1 MEGEKTSRSWGFNED
16 LSGSYAREGTSV
28 TLSTKMGTGAGELL
42 AKIDAGVLGR
52 TLLEAAGAA
61 RIGVTVTLVDTPV
74 PRNVYVSKAAADLLG
89 WPVEEL
95 LQRDPLQN
103 IASRDLGHA
112 RDRLAQRAGGEQGQR
127 TYELLALRKDG
138 REVALDVTASHATF
152 EGRPAVVAFLIDA
165 SARREAEAQKL
176 HNEARFRE
184 LIESAP
190 EPIGIIRGG
199 HFVYVNRAYLS
210 TLGYPDATTLYGV
223 PLSSLLDR
231 EQAVVREQRE
241 AMVLEHKTPL
251 GAQMYRVRRFDG
263 ATVLLEVS
271 SVYFEYE
278 GKPSVLGMAR
288 DVTARKQLEQQ
299 LVQSDR
305 LAALGTM
312 AAGVAHEVNNPL
324 AYLMLN
330 LEWIA
335 RKLPSV
341 GKDPSSLE
349 GLTAMLDEARQG
361 ARRVSTIVR
370 ELRSFSRVDGETRT
384 RVDLAKVV
392 QSGIKIAGHEIRH
405 KARIVT
411 SFEPARPVWGN
422 EARLEQVVINLL
434 LNAAQAMAETRAEH
448 NEIRVSVRSDSED
461 RVVLEVFDNGD
472 GIALDV
478 LPRIFDPFFTT
489 KPVGV
494 GTGLGLSIC
503 HGIVTSLGGH
513 IGAYS
518 EPGEG
523 TTFRVVLPT
532 TDVVIDEESRTG
544 SDAPSS
550 RTTKSAR
557 VLVVDDE
564 PPIANTLRELLAP
577 EHEVIAATTAR
588 EAFEA
593 IERSD
598 FDVVFCDLI
607 MPGAGGIDLYERLRS
622 VHPGLERRLVFMTG
636 GAFTERTAEFLASV
650 ENRRVEK
657 PFSLGLVEQ
666 IVRDMAGARGAR
678 ATEAAKGVR

>member
-1 MEGEKTSRSWGFNED
+1 M
-16 LSGSYAREGTSV
+16 
-28 TLSTKMGTGAGELL
+28 STVAGELL

-52 TLLEAAGAA
+52 ALLEAAGGAG
-61 RIGVTVTLVDTPV
+61 IGVTVTLVDSPV
-74 PRNVYVSKAAADLLG
+74 PRHVYVSDAAAELLG
-89 WPVEEL
+89 WPVDEL
-95 LQRDPLQN
+95 LAGDPMDH
-103 IASRDLGHA
+103 IASRDQRRI
-112 RDRLAQRAGGEQGQR
+112 RDRLALRSGGEQGQAS
-127 TYELLALRKDG
+127 YELCTVRKDG
-138 REVALDVTASHATF
+138 REVALEVTASHATL
-152 EGRPAVVAFLIDA
+152 EGRRAVVAFLVDA
-165 SARREAEAQKL
+165 SARREAEAQKRGY
-176 HNEARFRE
+176 EARFRE

-199 HFVYVNRAYLS
+199 HFVYVNPAYL
-210 TLGYPDATTLYGV
+210 TVLGYPDATSLYAV
-223 PLSSLLDR
+223 PLSSLLDQ
-231 EQAVVREQRE
+231 EQAILRAQRE
-241 AMVLEHKTPL
+241 ATVIEQRTPL
-251 GAQMYRVRRFDG
+251 GAQLYRVRRFDG
-263 ATVLLEVS
+263 ATVLLEIS

-288 DVTARKQLEQQ
+288 DVTTRKQLEQQ

-341 GKDPSSLE
+341 TKDPSSLP
-349 GLTAMLDEARQG
+349 GLTAMLDEARHG
-361 ARRVSTIVR
+361 AQRVSTIVR
-370 ELRSFSRVDGETRT
+370 ELRSFSRADGETRT
-384 RVDLAKVV
+384 RVDLAEVV
-392 QSGIKIAGHEIRH
+392 RSGVKIAGHEIRH

-411 SFEPARPVWGN
+411 SFEPARGVWAN

-434 LNAAQAMAETRAEH
+434 LNAVQALPEASVEH
-448 NEIRVSVRSDSED
+448 NEIRVSVRSDSDD
-461 RVVLEVFDNGD
+461 RAVLEVFDNGE
-472 GIALDV
+472 GIPADV

-532 TDVVIDEESRTG
+532 TDTLVGESPPMEG
-544 SDAPSS
+544 EAPSS
-550 RTTKSAR
+550 RHTRRAR

-564 PPIANTLRELLAP
+564 LPIANTLRELLAP
-577 EHEVIAATTAR
+577 EHEVIAATTAA

-593 IERSD
+593 IGQSD

-607 MPGAGGIDLYERLRS
+607 MPGAGGIDLYERLRAR
-622 VHPGLERRLVFMTG
+622 HPGMERRLVFMTG
-636 GAFTERTAEFLASV
+636 GAFTERTAEFLAQV

-666 IVRDMAGARGAR
+666 IVREMAGTGAVL
-678 ATEAAKGVR
+678 AAEGGKVLR

>member
-1 MEGEKTSRSWGFNED
+1 
-16 LSGSYAREGTSV
+16 V
-28 TLSTKMGTGAGELL
+28 
-42 AKIDAGVLGR
+42 
-52 TLLEAAGAA
+52 
-61 RIGVTVTLVDTPV
+61 
-74 PRNVYVSKAAADLLG
+74 
-89 WPVEEL
+89 
-95 LQRDPLQN
+95 
-103 IASRDLGHA
+103 
-112 RDRLAQRAGGEQGQR
+112 
-127 TYELLALRKDG
+127 
-138 REVALDVTASHATF
+138 
-152 EGRPAVVAFLIDA
+152 
-165 SARREAEAQKL
+165 
-176 HNEARFRE
+176 
-184 LIESAP
+184 
-190 EPIGIIRGG
+190 
-199 HFVYVNRAYLS
+199 
-210 TLGYPDATTLYGV
+210 
-223 PLSSLLDR
+223 
-231 EQAVVREQRE
+231 
-241 AMVLEHKTPL
+241 
-251 GAQMYRVRRFDG
+251 
-263 ATVLLEVS
+263 TVLLEIS

-288 DVTARKQLEQQ
+288 DVTMRKQLEQQ

-335 RKLPSV
+335 RKLP
-341 GKDPSSLE
+341 GLGNDPSSLE
-349 GLTAMLDEARQG
+349 GLMAMLDEARQG
-361 ARRVSTIVR
+361 AQRVSTIVR
-370 ELRSFSRVDGETRT
+370 ELRSFSRAADESRT
-384 RVDLAKVV
+384 RVDLATVV

-411 SFEPARPVWGN
+411 SFEPVRPVWGN

-434 LNAAQAMAETRAEH
+434 LNAAQAMPETRAEH
-448 NEIRVSVRSDSED
+448 NEIRVSVRADSEE
-461 RVVLEVFDNGD
+461 RAVLEVFDNGD

-478 LPRIFDPFFTT
+478 LPRIFDPFYTT

-532 TDVVIDEESRTG
+532 TDTMVGEEPRTA
-544 SDAPSS
+544 SEAPSS
-550 RTTKSAR
+550 RSTKSAR

-622 VHPGLERRLVFMTG
+622 LRPGLERRIVFMTG

-650 ENRRVEK
+650 DNRRVEK

-666 IVRDMAGARGAR
+666 IVREMAGAGAAHGAE
-678 ATEAAKGVR
+678 ATKVAR

>member
-1 MEGEKTSRSWGFNED
+1 MATGDGE
-16 LSGSYAREGTSV
+16 
-28 TLSTKMGTGAGELL
+28 ML

-52 TLLEAAGAA
+52 ALLEAAGAA
-61 RIGVTVTLVDTPV
+61 HIGVTVTLVDASV
-74 PRNVYVSKAAADLLG
+74 PRNVYVSEAAAELMG
-89 WPVEEL
+89 WSVAEL
-95 LQRDPLQN
+95 LERDPLAH
-103 IASRDLGHA
+103 IASRDQGHVRA
-112 RDRLAQRAGGEQGQR
+112 RLDLRARGEQGQ
-127 TYELLALRKDG
+127 TSYELRTVRKDG
-138 REVALDVTASHATF
+138 REVAIEVTASHATI
-152 EGRPAVVAFLIDA
+152 EGRPAVVAFLTDA
-165 SARREAEAQKL
+165 SARREAEAQKQ

-184 LIESAP
+184 LIETAP

-199 HFVYVNRAYLS
+199 HFVYVNPAYLIV
-210 TLGYPDATTLYGV
+210 LGYPDVATLYAV

-231 EQAVVREQRE
+231 EQAAVREQRE
-241 AMVLEHKTPL
+241 LAVIEDKMPQ

-263 ATVLLEVS
+263 ATVLLEIS

-288 DVTARKQLEQQ
+288 DVTMRKQLEQQ

-335 RKLPSV
+335 RKLPSL

-349 GLTAMLDEARQG
+349 GLMAMLDEARHG
-361 ARRVSTIVR
+361 AQRVSTIVR
-370 ELRSFSRVDGETRT
+370 ELRSFSRAADESRT
-384 RVDLAKVV
+384 RVDLAMVV
-392 QSGIKIAGHEIRH
+392 QSAIKIAGHEIRH

-434 LNAAQAMAETRAEH
+434 LNAAQAMPETRAEH
-448 NEIRVSVRSDSED
+448 NEIRVSVRADSEE
-461 RVVLEVFDNGD
+461 RAVLEVFDNGD

-478 LPRIFDPFFTT
+478 LPRIFDPFYTT

-532 TDVVIDEESRTG
+532 TDTMVDDEPRTT
-544 SDAPSS
+544 SEAPSS
-550 RTTKSAR
+550 RNTKSAR

-666 IVRDMAGARGAR
+666 IVREMAGARAAR
-678 ATEAAKGVR
+678 AAEAAKAAR

>member
-1 MEGEKTSRSWGFNED
+1 
-16 LSGSYAREGTSV
+16 
-28 TLSTKMGTGAGELL
+28 MGTGAGEML

-61 RIGVTVTLVDTPV
+61 RIGVTVTLVDMPV
-74 PRNVYVSKAAADLLG
+74 PRNVYVSQAAADLLG

-95 LQRDPLQN
+95 LERDPLEN
-103 IASRDLGHA
+103 IASRDVGHA
-112 RDRLAQRAGGEQGQR
+112 RGR
-127 TYELLALRKDG
+127 LALRARGEEGQTSYELRAVRKDG
-138 REVALDVTASHATF
+138 TEVVIEVTASHATI
-152 EGRPAVVAFLIDA
+152 EGRPAVVAFLTDA
-165 SARREAEAQKL
+165 STRREAEAQKR

-184 LIESAP
+184 LIETAP

-199 HFVYVNRAYLS
+199 HFVYVNPAYLIV
-210 TLGYPDATTLYGV
+210 LGYPDVATLYAV

-231 EQAVVREQRE
+231 EQAAVREQRE
-241 AMVLEHKTPL
+241 LAVIEHKTPQ

-263 ATVLLEVS
+263 GTVLLEIS

-288 DVTARKQLEQQ
+288 DVTMRKQLEQQ

-335 RKLPSV
+335 RKLP
-341 GKDPSSLE
+341 GLGNDPSSLE
-349 GLTAMLDEARQG
+349 GLMAMLDEARQG
-361 ARRVSTIVR
+361 AQRVSTIVR
-370 ELRSFSRVDGETRT
+370 ELRSFSRAADESRT
-384 RVDLAKVV
+384 RVDLATVV

-411 SFEPARPVWGN
+411 SFEPVRPVWGN

-434 LNAAQAMAETRAEH
+434 LNAAQAMPETRAEH
-448 NEIRVSVRSDSED
+448 NEIRVSVRADSEE
-461 RVVLEVFDNGD
+461 RAVLEVFDNGD

-478 LPRIFDPFFTT
+478 LPRIFDPFYTT

-532 TDVVIDEESRTG
+532 TDTMVGEEPRTA
-544 SDAPSS
+544 SEAPSS
-550 RTTKSAR
+550 RSTKSAR

-622 VHPGLERRLVFMTG
+622 LRPGLERRIVFMTG

-650 ENRRVEK
+650 DNRRVEK

-666 IVRDMAGARGAR
+666 IVREMAGAGAAHGAE
-678 ATEAAKGVR
+678 ATKVAR

>member
-1 MEGEKTSRSWGFNED
+1 MP
-16 LSGSYAREGTSV
+16 
-28 TLSTKMGTGAGELL
+28 TGAGELP
-42 AKIDAGVLGR
+42 AKFDAGVLGR
-52 TLLEAAGAA
+52 ALLEAAGAA

-74 PRNVYVSKAAADLLG
+74 PRNVYVSEAAADLLG
-89 WPVEEL
+89 WPAEEL
-95 LQRDPLQN
+95 LERDPMQN
-103 IASRDLGHA
+103 IASRDLGQA
-112 RDRLAQRAGGEQGQR
+112 RDRLELRSRGEHGQR
-127 TYELLALRKDG
+127 SYELLAVRKDG
-138 REVALDVTASHATF
+138 REVAVEVTASHATID
-152 EGRPAVVAFLIDA
+152 GRPAVVAFIIDA
-165 SARREAEAQKL
+165 SARREAEAQKRQ
-176 HNEARFRE
+176 NEDRFRE

-199 HFVYVNRAYLS
+199 HFVYVNRAYL
-210 TLGYPDATTLYGV
+210 TVLGYPDAATLYAV

-231 EQAVVREQRE
+231 EQALVREQRE
-241 AMVLEHKTPL
+241 ASVIEHRAPL

-263 ATVLLEVS
+263 ATVLLEIS
-271 SVYFEYE
+271 SVYFEHE

-341 GKDPSSLE
+341 AEDPSSLQ
-349 GLTAMLDEARQG
+349 GLTAMLDEARHG
-361 ARRVSTIVR
+361 AQRVSTIVR
-370 ELRSFSRVDGETRT
+370 ELRSFSRADGETRT
-384 RVDLAKVV
+384 RVDLAEVV
-392 QSGIKIAGHEIRH
+392 QSGIRIAGHEIRH

-411 SFEPARPVWGN
+411 SFEAARPVWAN

-434 LNAAQAMAETRAEH
+434 LNAAQAMPEATAEH
-448 NEIRVSVRSDSED
+448 NEIRLSVRPDGEE
-461 RVVLEVFDNGD
+461 RTVLEVFDNGE

-532 TDVVIDEESRTG
+532 TDTMVGEGQRMESE
-544 SDAPSS
+544 APSS
-550 RTTKSAR
+550 RHTRRAR

-577 EHEVIAATTAR
+577 EHEVVAATTAR
-588 EAFEA
+588 EAFDA

-622 VHPGLERRLVFMTG
+622 LHPGMERRIVFMTG

-666 IVRDMAGARGAR
+666 IVRDMAGTGA
-678 ATEAAKGVR
+678 AHAAEAAKVVR

>member
-1 MEGEKTSRSWGFNED
+1 
-16 LSGSYAREGTSV
+16 
-28 TLSTKMGTGAGELL
+28 MGTGAGELL

-74 PRNVYVSKAAADLLG
+74 PRNVYVSEAAADLLG

-103 IASRDLGHA
+103 IASRDLGQA

-127 TYELLALRKDG
+127 TYELLAVRKDG
-138 REVALDVTASHATF
+138 REIALDVTASHATF
-152 EGRPAVVAFLIDA
+152 EGRPAVVAFLIDG

-210 TLGYPDATTLYGV
+210 TLGYPDATTLYAV

-241 AMVLEHKTPL
+241 AIVLEHKTPL

-288 DVTARKQLEQQ
+288 DVTQRKQLEQQ

-341 GKDPSSLE
+341 GKDPSSLQ
-349 GLTAMLDEARQG
+349 GLTEMLDEARQG

-384 RVDLAKVV
+384 RVDLAEVV
-392 QSGIKIAGHEIRH
+392 QAGIKIAGHEIRH

-448 NEIRVSVRSDSED
+448 NEIRVSVRSDSEG
-461 RVVLEVFDNGD
+461 RAVLEVFDNGD

-532 TDVVIDEESRTG
+532 TDVVIDEEPRTG

-622 VHPGLERRLVFMTG
+622 AHPGLERRLVFMTG

-666 IVRDMAGARGAR
+666 IVREMAGARGAH
-678 ATEAAKGVR
+678 ATEATKVVR

>member
-1 MEGEKTSRSWGFNED
+1 M
-16 LSGSYAREGTSV
+16 GTS
-28 TLSTKMGTGAGELL
+28 AGEAL
-42 AKIDAGVLGR
+42 AKIDAGVLGKA
-52 TLLEAAGAA
+52 LLEAASAA
-61 RIGVTVTLVDTPV
+61 GIGVTVTLVDTPV
-74 PRNVYVSKAAADLLG
+74 PRNVYVSEAAAELLG

-95 LQRDPLQN
+95 LERDPLEN
-103 IASRDLGHA
+103 IASRDQGRA
-112 RDRLAQRAGGEQGQR
+112 RDRLARRAGGDVGQ
-127 TYELLALRKDG
+127 TSYELRTLRKDG
-138 REVALDVTASHATF
+138 REATIDVTASHATI

-165 SARREAEAQKL
+165 SARREAETQKL

-210 TLGYPDATTLYGV
+210 TLGYPDAETLYAV

-231 EQAVVREQRE
+231 EQAMVRAQRE
-241 AMVLEHKTPL
+241 AIVLEHKTPL

-263 ATVLLEVS
+263 ATVLLEIS

-288 DVTARKQLEQQ
+288 DVTHRKQLEQQ

-349 GLTAMLDEARQG
+349 GLTAMLEEARQG

-370 ELRSFSRVDGETRT
+370 ELRSFSRVDDDTRT
-384 RVDLAKVV
+384 RVDLVKVV
-392 QSGIKIAGHEIRH
+392 QAGIKIAGHEIRH

-411 SFEPARPVWGN
+411 SFEPARPVWAN

-434 LNAAQAMAETRAEH
+434 LNAAQAMSETRAER
-448 NEIRVSVRSDSED
+448 NEIRISVRSDSED
-461 RVVLEVFDNGD
+461 RAVLEVFDNGD

-518 EPGEG
+518 EPGVG

-532 TDVVIDEESRTG
+532 TDVLVGEEPGTASE
-544 SDAPSS
+544 APSS
-550 RTTKSAR
+550 RNTRSAR

-588 EAFEA
+588 EAFDA
-593 IERSD
+593 IEGSD

-657 PFSLGLVEQ
+657 PFDLGLVEQ
-666 IVRDMAGARGAR
+666 IVREMAGARRTRG
-678 ATEAAKGVR
+678 GGSQGSVR

>member
-1 MEGEKTSRSWGFNED
+1 
-16 LSGSYAREGTSV
+16 
-28 TLSTKMGTGAGELL
+28 
-42 AKIDAGVLGR
+42 
-52 TLLEAAGAA
+52 
-61 RIGVTVTLVDTPV
+61 
-74 PRNVYVSKAAADLLG
+74 VYVSEAAADLLG

-95 LQRDPLQN
+95 LARDPLQN
-103 IASRDLGHA
+103 IASRDVGQA
-112 RDRLAQRAGGEQGQR
+112 RDRLALRAGGEQGQR

-152 EGRPAVVAFLIDA
+152 DGRPAVVAFLIDA

-176 HNEARFRE
+176 QNEARFRE

-199 HFVYVNRAYLS
+199 HFVYVNRAYLGA
-210 TLGYPDATTLYGV
+210 LGYPDAETLYAV

-231 EQAVVREQRE
+231 EQALVREQRE
-241 AMVLEHKTPL
+241 AIVLEHKTPL

-263 ATVLLEVS
+263 ATVLLEIS

-288 DVTARKQLEQQ
+288 DVTQRKQLEQQ

-370 ELRSFSRVDGETRT
+370 ELRSFSRVDDESRT
-384 RVDLAKVV
+384 QVDLVEVV
-392 QSGIKIAGHEIRH
+392 QAGIKIAGHEIRH

-411 SFEPARPVWGN
+411 SFEAARPVWGN

-434 LNAAQAMAETRAEH
+434 LNASQAMSETQAES
-448 NEIRVSVRSDSED
+448 NEIRVSVRPDGEE
-461 RVVLEVFDNGD
+461 RTVLEVFDNGE
-472 GIALDV
+472 GIPLDV

-518 EPGEG
+518 EPGVG

-532 TDVVIDEESRTG
+532 TDVVIGEEPRTG

-550 RTTKSAR
+550 RVTRSAR

-593 IERSD
+593 IEGSD

-607 MPGAGGIDLYERLRS
+607 MPGAGGIDLYERLRA

-666 IVRDMAGARGAR
+666 IVREMAGARRTRGP
-678 ATEAAKGVR
+678 EAAKVVR

>member
-1 MEGEKTSRSWGFNED
+1 
-16 LSGSYAREGTSV
+16 
-28 TLSTKMGTGAGELL
+28 
-42 AKIDAGVLGR
+42 
-52 TLLEAAGAA
+52 
-61 RIGVTVTLVDTPV
+61 
-74 PRNVYVSKAAADLLG
+74 
-89 WPVEEL
+89 
-95 LQRDPLQN
+95 
-103 IASRDLGHA
+103 
-112 RDRLAQRAGGEQGQR
+112 
-127 TYELLALRKDG
+127 
-138 REVALDVTASHATF
+138 
-152 EGRPAVVAFLIDA
+152 
-165 SARREAEAQKL
+165 
-176 HNEARFRE
+176 
-184 LIESAP
+184 
-190 EPIGIIRGG
+190 
-199 HFVYVNRAYLS
+199 
-210 TLGYPDATTLYGV
+210 
-223 PLSSLLDR
+223 
-231 EQAVVREQRE
+231 
-241 AMVLEHKTPL
+241 
-251 GAQMYRVRRFDG
+251 
-263 ATVLLEVS
+263 
-271 SVYFEYE
+271 
-278 GKPSVLGMAR
+278 
-288 DVTARKQLEQQ
+288 
-299 LVQSDR
+299 
-305 LAALGTM
+305 
-312 AAGVAHEVNNPL
+312 
-324 AYLMLN
+324 
-330 LEWIA
+330 
-335 RKLPSV
+335 
-341 GKDPSSLE
+341 
-349 GLTAMLDEARQG
+349 
-361 ARRVSTIVR
+361 
-370 ELRSFSRVDGETRT
+370 
-384 RVDLAKVV
+384 
-392 QSGIKIAGHEIRH
+392 
-405 KARIVT
+405 
-411 SFEPARPVWGN
+411 
-422 EARLEQVVINLL
+422 
-434 LNAAQAMAETRAEH
+434 
-448 NEIRVSVRSDSED
+448 
-461 RVVLEVFDNGD
+461 
-472 GIALDV
+472 
-478 LPRIFDPFFTT
+478 
-489 KPVGV
+489 V

>member
-1 MEGEKTSRSWGFNED
+1 MP
-16 LSGSYAREGTSV
+16 
-28 TLSTKMGTGAGELL
+28 TGAGELP
-42 AKIDAGVLGR
+42 AKFDAGVLGR
-52 TLLEAAGAA
+52 ALLEAAGAA

-74 PRNVYVSKAAADLLG
+74 PRNVYVSEAAADLLG
-89 WPVEEL
+89 WPAEEL
-95 LQRDPLQN
+95 LERDPMQN
-103 IASRDLGHA
+103 IASRDLGQA
-112 RDRLAQRAGGEQGQR
+112 RDRLELRSRGEHGQR
-127 TYELLALRKDG
+127 SYELLAVRKDG
-138 REVALDVTASHATF
+138 REVAIEVTASHATID
-152 EGRPAVVAFLIDA
+152 GRPAVVAFIIDA
-165 SARREAEAQKL
+165 SARREAEAQKQQ
-176 HNEARFRE
+176 NEARFRE

-199 HFVYVNRAYLS
+199 HFVYVNPAYL
-210 TLGYPDATTLYGV
+210 TVLGYPDAPTLYAV

-231 EQAVVREQRE
+231 EQALVREQRE
-241 AMVLEHKTPL
+241 ASVIEHRAPL

-263 ATVLLEVS
+263 ATVLLEIS
-271 SVYFEYE
+271 SVYFEHE

-341 GKDPSSLE
+341 GQDPSSLQ
-349 GLTAMLDEARQG
+349 GLTAMLDEARHG
-361 ARRVSTIVR
+361 AQRVSTIVR
-370 ELRSFSRVDGETRT
+370 ELRSFSRADGETRT
-384 RVDLAKVV
+384 RVDLAQVV
-392 QSGIKIAGHEIRH
+392 QSGIRIAGHEIRH
-405 KARIVT
+405 KARILT
-411 SFEPARPVWGN
+411 SFEPARAVWAN

-434 LNAAQAMAETRAEH
+434 LNAAQAMPESRAEH
-448 NEIRVSVRSDSED
+448 NEIRLSVRPDGEE
-461 RVVLEVFDNGD
+461 RTVLEVFDNGE

-532 TDVVIDEESRTG
+532 TDTLVDDGQRTG
-544 SDAPSS
+544 SEAPSS
-550 RTTKSAR
+550 RHTKRAR

-564 PPIANTLRELLAP
+564 PPIANTLRELLAH

-588 EAFEA
+588 EAFDA

-622 VHPGLERRLVFMTG
+622 LHPGMERRIVFMTG

-666 IVRDMAGARGAR
+666 IVRDMAGTGA
-678 ATEAAKGVR
+678 AYAAEAAKVVR

>member
-1 MEGEKTSRSWGFNED
+1 MP
-16 LSGSYAREGTSV
+16 
-28 TLSTKMGTGAGELL
+28 TGAGELP
-42 AKIDAGVLGR
+42 AKFDAGVLGR
-52 TLLEAAGAA
+52 ALLEAAGAA

-74 PRNVYVSKAAADLLG
+74 PRNVYVSEAAADLLG
-89 WPVEEL
+89 WPAEEL
-95 LQRDPLQN
+95 LERDPMQN
-103 IASRDLGHA
+103 IAPRDLGQA
-112 RDRLAQRAGGEQGQR
+112 RDRLELRSRGEHGQR
-127 TYELLALRKDG
+127 SYDLLAVRKDG
-138 REVALDVTASHATF
+138 REVAIEVTASHATID
-152 EGRPAVVAFLIDA
+152 GRPAVVAFIIDA
-165 SARREAEAQKL
+165 SARREAEAQKQQ
-176 HNEARFRE
+176 NEARFRE

-199 HFVYVNRAYLS
+199 HFVYVNPAYL
-210 TLGYPDATTLYGV
+210 TVLGYPDAATLYAV

-231 EQAVVREQRE
+231 EQALVREQRE
-241 AMVLEHKTPL
+241 ASVIEHRAPV

-263 ATVLLEVS
+263 ATVLLEIS
-271 SVYFEYE
+271 SVYFEHE

-341 GKDPSSLE
+341 GQDPASLE
-349 GLTAMLDEARQG
+349 GLTAMLDEARHG
-361 ARRVSTIVR
+361 AQRVSTIVR
-370 ELRSFSRVDGETRT
+370 ELRSFSRADGETRT
-384 RVDLAKVV
+384 RVDLAEVV
-392 QSGIKIAGHEIRH
+392 QSGIRIAGHEIRH

-411 SFEPARPVWGN
+411 SFEPARPVWAN

-434 LNAAQAMAETRAEH
+434 LNAAQAMPEARADH
-448 NEIRVSVRSDSED
+448 NEIRLSVRPDGEE
-461 RVVLEVFDNGD
+461 RTVLEVFDNGE

-532 TDVVIDEESRTG
+532 TDTLVDDGQRMG
-544 SDAPSS
+544 SEAPSS
-550 RTTKSAR
+550 RHSMRAR

-588 EAFEA
+588 EAFDA

-622 VHPGLERRLVFMTG
+622 LHPGMERRIVFMTG

-666 IVRDMAGARGAR
+666 IVRDMAGTGA
-678 ATEAAKGVR
+678 AHAAEAAKVVR

>member
-1 MEGEKTSRSWGFNED
+1 M
-16 LSGSYAREGTSV
+16 
-28 TLSTKMGTGAGELL
+28 
-42 AKIDAGVLGR
+42 
-52 TLLEAAGAA
+52 
-61 RIGVTVTLVDTPV
+61 
-74 PRNVYVSKAAADLLG
+74 
-89 WPVEEL
+89 
-95 LQRDPLQN
+95 
-103 IASRDLGHA
+103 
-112 RDRLAQRAGGEQGQR
+112 
-127 TYELLALRKDG
+127 
-138 REVALDVTASHATF
+138 
-152 EGRPAVVAFLIDA
+152 
-165 SARREAEAQKL
+165 
-176 HNEARFRE
+176 
-184 LIESAP
+184 
-190 EPIGIIRGG
+190 
-199 HFVYVNRAYLS
+199 
-210 TLGYPDATTLYGV
+210 
-223 PLSSLLDR
+223 
-231 EQAVVREQRE
+231 
-241 AMVLEHKTPL
+241 
-251 GAQMYRVRRFDG
+251 
-263 ATVLLEVS
+263 
-271 SVYFEYE
+271 
-278 GKPSVLGMAR
+278 
-288 DVTARKQLEQQ
+288 
-299 LVQSDR
+299 
-305 LAALGTM
+305 
-312 AAGVAHEVNNPL
+312 
-324 AYLMLN
+324 
-330 LEWIA
+330 
-335 RKLPSV
+335 
-341 GKDPSSLE
+341 
-349 GLTAMLDEARQG
+349 AMLDEARHG
-361 ARRVSTIVR
+361 AQRVSTIVR
-370 ELRSFSRVDGETRT
+370 ELRSFSRAADESRT
-384 RVDLAKVV
+384 RVDLAMVV
-392 QSGIKIAGHEIRH
+392 QSAIKIAGHEIRH

-434 LNAAQAMAETRAEH
+434 LNAAQAMPETRAEH
-448 NEIRVSVRSDSED
+448 NEIRVSVRADSEE
-461 RVVLEVFDNGD
+461 RAVLEVFDNGD

-478 LPRIFDPFFTT
+478 LPRIFDPFYTT

-532 TDVVIDEESRTG
+532 TDTMVDDEPRTT
-544 SDAPSS
+544 SEAPSS
-550 RTTKSAR
+550 RNTKSAR

-666 IVRDMAGARGAR
+666 IVREMAGARAAR
-678 ATEAAKGVR
+678 AAEAAKAAR